1 MKCTCLLLAEP
12 HGHPF
17 WLGPTATRP
26 ERSRARSRRSTWFTG
41 PVSASIDGFLAGGR
55 TDSESKT
62 GRGWGGSDRTV
73 EVLRRGSPEGS
84 DGKKGNKKKTTVFWL
99 VFRVEFVL
107 CILCSLLPKQ
117 TISYA
122 SVTPAD
128 CRGSASNFWW
138 FSQDEATNFMEK
150 PWLRSAGCPKA
161 LEGQHPAGRTS
172 RRKSLP
178 SSKSTHKQ
186 HPPHR
191 GHASSRTLW

>member
-1 MKCTCLLLAEP
+1 MPDRVEARGL
-12 HGHPF
+12 
-17 WLGPTATRP
+17 RV
-26 ERSRARSRRSTWFTG
+26 RSRPPSTGSWQVAGPILSPRPDGAGEGAIGRSRC
-41 PVSASIDGFLAGGR
+41 SA
-55 TDSESKT
+55 
-62 GRGWGGSDRTV
+62 
-73 EVLRRGSPEGS
+73 EVPQRVQME
-84 DGKKGNKKKTTVFWL
+84 KKEIKKKTTVFWL